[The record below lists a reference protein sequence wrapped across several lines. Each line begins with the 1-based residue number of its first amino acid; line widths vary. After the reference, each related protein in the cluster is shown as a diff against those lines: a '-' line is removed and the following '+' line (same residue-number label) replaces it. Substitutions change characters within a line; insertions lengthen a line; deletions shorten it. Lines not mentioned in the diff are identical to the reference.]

1 MEPTPC
7 VTGVGTSETT
17 ERAMVVVGGG
27 GAAGGTPA
35 GEARAAALQ
44 PSDRADFHLGQP
56 VPLTD
61 VLANMNKPFAED
73 TRRLQENL
81 QRREADRL
89 LLEDLAA
96 GDFTG
101 PRYRR
106 FEDELAAYGM
116 AVLRGWMH
124 SGYVFTLSATRGFS
138 LNPSEAELEELFRDS
153 DAREELAIMT
163 VALAL
168 PRFRKNA
175 LVGGGWRF
183 EGGASL
189 ATYFMGACLYE
200 FPNQMRTRRAQR
212 RRWHLQDHG
221 DPRLVT
227 PAESNVD
234 DPAVI
239 TAGNQRVRDALTRAE
254 ARTAAVVALTLDGYS
269 QEEMVE
275 LLGETSVRA
284 VEGVL
289 HRWRKKEKTAHQG
302 GGPRG

>member
-1 MEPTPC
+1 
-7 VTGVGTSETT
+7 
-17 ERAMVVVGGG
+17 MVVGSG
-27 GAAGGTPA
+27 GAAGEVPA
-35 GEARAAALQ
+35 GEAYTAALQ
-44 PSDRADFHLGQP
+44 PPDRADFILGQP
-56 VPLTD
+56 VPLRD
-61 VLANMNKPFAED
+61 VLANMNKVFGDD
-73 TRRLQENL
+73 TRRLQEAL

-89 LLEDLAA
+89 LLADLAA
-96 GDFTG
+96 GDFIG

-124 SGYVFTLSATRGFS
+124 SGYIFTVSAARGFS
-138 LNPSEAELEELFRDS
+138 LNPSEAELEELSRDS

-221 DPRLVT
+221 DPSLVT
-227 PAESNVD
+227 PVESSVD
-234 DPAVI
+234 DPAFI
-239 TAGNQRVRDALTRAE
+239 TVGNQRVRDDLTRAD
-254 ARTAAVVALTLDGYS
+254 ARTRAVVALTLDGYS

-284 VEGVL
+284 IEGVL